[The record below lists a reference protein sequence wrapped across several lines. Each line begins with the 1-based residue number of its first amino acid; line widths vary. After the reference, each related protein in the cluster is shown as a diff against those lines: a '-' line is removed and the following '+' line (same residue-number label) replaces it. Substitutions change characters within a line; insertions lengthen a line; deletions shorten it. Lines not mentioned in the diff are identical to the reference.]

1 MMELGALDAVLDVA
15 LSAWPM
21 PVSSAPAGPQ
31 PQQQLHESLETPTPP
46 AVVTASVQSLCPAQP
61 PAGNEPAALAGLTPG
76 SPSLR
81 PLRLHSADPR
91 FAEDALLTISN
102 LLRFDSHQHVGVPF
116 ARCVSLA
123 TATLRLFR
131 RNLGVHESAAKMLR
145 YVCAIPGEGVAE
157 AILANGALAALCA
170 TLEGFPGHTDVV
182 CDALHVACS
191 VLVFDAC
198 RRADVC
204 PYERLA
210 AGVVGVMA
218 HAEHADSAT
227 VQALGA
233 TVLRNLAC
241 VVVDGVAGSGGA
253 SSAALAVAHAGAPAV
268 LEAAMERLPHAPAV
282 QENGRCALYNLLLI
296 GTGDVRAALK
306 RLAELEI
313 EVAGLRLAS
322 LPTKQPL
329 EGSPR
334 ASISHRTSF
343 TRRGSFSPTT
353 VPATGPRTPRT
364 PLASNAPPGGS
375 ARSGH
380 ATSTSAAGVIS
391 PALRSTSVTDPNAAL
406 VEDTWPSERSSARQR
421 PSVSSVTSAHFLA
434 PIIEAAAEDGG
445 GTSAARGDTVAGSE
459 LSLRSKSH
467 GEGGVTSGPQAAAA
481 SPLGRRIPLI
491 RSLPTRQP
499 PSVMPPSHVVVDVDG
514 PPSAGLG
521 GAAASSRVIV
531 DLDDDVGVGRA
542 NAMPPR
548 NILETAC
555 LPPENDEAG
564 VHRPVR
570 ASSPAT
576 GPPGRATN
584 VPGAALQPASTSDH
598 LEGTAASC
606 SGALRRRAVTVVV
619 LLAVLLAMC
628 VALVIAGF
636 VLASLRHP

>member
-1 MMELGALDAVLDVA
+1 
-15 LSAWPM
+15 
-21 PVSSAPAGPQ
+21 
-31 PQQQLHESLETPTPP
+31 
-46 AVVTASVQSLCPAQP
+46 
-61 PAGNEPAALAGLTPG
+61 
-76 SPSLR
+76 
-81 PLRLHSADPR
+81 
-91 FAEDALLTISN
+91 
-102 LLRFDSHQHVGVPF
+102 
-116 ARCVSLA
+116 
-123 TATLRLFR
+123 
-131 RNLGVHESAAKMLR
+131 MLR

-157 AILANGALAALCA
+157 AIVANGALAALCA

-182 CDALHVACS
+182 CDTLHVACS

-210 AGVVGVMA
+210 TGVVGVMA

-241 VVVDGVAGSGGA
+241 VVVDGAAGSGGA

-296 GTGDVRAALK
+296 GTGDVRASLK

-343 TRRGSFSPTT
+343 TRRGSFSPTI

-380 ATSTSAAGVIS
+380 ATSASAAGVIS

-434 PIIEAAAEDGG
+434 PIIEAATEDGG

-459 LSLRSKSH
+459 PSLRSKSH
-467 GEGGVTSGPQAAAA
+467 GEGVTSETLAAAA
-481 SPLGRRIPLI
+481 SPPGRRIPPI

-514 PPSAGLG
+514 PASAGL

-531 DLDDDVGVGRA
+531 DLDDDVGVSRA

-555 LPPENDEAG
+555 LPPENDEGG
-564 VHRPVR
+564 VHGHVR
-570 ASSPAT
+570 AASPTAA
-576 GPPGRATN
+576 PPGRATN
-584 VPGAALQPASTSDH
+584 APGDTLQSALPVYH

-606 SGALRRRAVTVVV
+606 AGALRRRAVTVVV
-619 LLAVLLAMC
+619 LLAVLLAIC

-636 VLASLRHP
+636 VLASVRHP